1 MVKMPKVP
9 VVQAL
14 VAPFTVEQLR
24 TDICTIFLLEARR
37 HNHLIDPKS
46 GLKTIGM
53 SDENPRSFWDFSREA
68 SDFDL
73 TFDVVKESP
82 FAAAML
88 DHFDF
93 GFHAITGTRSDA
105 MEYESEHTWFAAYLM
120 DLSESAYVDEITSYA
135 YCELPHAIK
144 RCLHTIQL
152 SNARCILEGQE
163 PFSYFHRGSSKDDDS
178 ASEGELT
185 IPQLAMLAGI
195 EEMSLRSLISRKTAP
210 ILEIRKQDRRT
221 TIDSAV
227 AKEWLKAK
235 GRYQSVRIGRRTAEL
250 DLSKTQFRDLNDLLF
265 SLRDRLGVLSDR
277 GQAAREALEVRLQR
291 HDKTALSELSG
302 QDFTNEMLMT
312 DIAEALEL
320 PAHWLVYRAQEA
332 LLKQEIAA
340 RQFELDLLKFRSP
353 ASESTPQ

>member
-1 MVKMPKVP
+1 MVKMPNVP
-9 VVQAL
+9 VFQAQ
-14 VAPFTVEQLR
+14 VAPFTLEQLQ

-37 HNHLIDPKS
+37 HNHLIDPTS
-46 GLKTIGM
+46 GLKSIGLT
-53 SDENPRSFWDFSREA
+53 DEDPLDLLDFSREA
-68 SDFDL
+68 SDFEL
-73 TFDVVKESP
+73 TFDLVKDSQ
-82 FAAAML
+82 FAAAMQ
-88 DHFDF
+88 DHYDF
-93 GFHAITGTRSDA
+93 GFHAITGTRSEPMD
-105 MEYESEHTWFAAYLM
+105 YESLHTWFAAYLM
-120 DLSESAYVDEITSYA
+120 DLSVSAYVDEITSYA

-163 PFSYFHRGSSKDDDS
+163 PFSYFHRGGSKDDDS

-210 ILEIRKQDRRT
+210 VLEIRKQDRRT

-235 GRYQSVRIGRRTAEL
+235 GRYQSVRIGRRTADL
-250 DLSKTQFRDLNDLLF
+250 DLSKAQFRDLGDLLS
-265 SLRDRLGVLSDR
+265 SLRDRLGVLCDR
-277 GQAAREALEVRLQR
+277 DQAAKEALESRLQR
-291 HDKTALSELSG
+291 HDKNALSELSG
-302 QDFTNEMLMT
+302 QDFTNEMLMN

-340 RQFELDLLKFRSP
+340 RQIELDLLKFRSP
-353 ASESTPQ
+353 ASKSNPQ

>member
-1 MVKMPKVP
+1 MVKVP
-9 VVQAL
+9 DVQVVQAL
-14 VAPFTVEQLR
+14 IAPFTLEQLQ

-37 HNHLIDPKS
+37 HNHLIDPTS
-46 GLKTIGM
+46 GLKSIGM
-53 SDENPRSFWDFSREA
+53 SDENPLSLWDFSREA
-68 SDFDL
+68 SDFEL
-73 TFDVVKESP
+73 TFDLVKGTP
-82 FAAAML
+82 FAGAML

-93 GFHAITGTRSDA
+93 GFHAITGTRSES
-105 MEYESEHTWFAAYLM
+105 MEYESVHTWFAAYLM
-120 DLSESAYVDEITSYA
+120 DLSQSAYVDEITSYA

-163 PFSYFHRGSSKDDDS
+163 PFSYFRRGASKDDDS

-195 EEMSLRSLISRKTAP
+195 EEMSLRSLISRKSAP
-210 ILEIRKQDRRT
+210 VLEIQKQDRRT
-221 TIDSAV
+221 TIDAAV

-235 GRYQSVRIGRRTAEL
+235 GRYQPVRMGRRTAEL
-250 DLSKTQFRDLNDLLF
+250 DLSAIQFRDLDDLLS
-265 SLRDRLGVLSDR
+265 SLRDRLGVLCDR
-277 GQAAREALEVRLQR
+277 DPTAKQALEVRLQR
-291 HDKTALSELSG
+291 HEKTALSELNG
-302 QDFTNEMLMT
+302 RDCTNAMLMN

-332 LLKQEIAA
+332 LLKHEIAT

-353 ASESTPQ
+353 ATKSNPQ